1 MEGGFEQPEFTQVAQ
16 IWRFPS
22 PHEFFKAFHEG
33 TPRTGALLRAQHSE
47 VLERIRM
54 AIVEAASAYETKGII
69 EIRMPAVLG
78 LRHKASMKLTLNE

>member
-33 TPRTGALLRAQHSE
+33 TPRTGALPRAQHSE
-47 VLERIRM
+47 VLETIRM
-54 AIVEAASAYETKGII
+54 LSWKRPVLMKRKALLKSECPPFWACAIK
-69 EIRMPAVLG
+69 PQ
-78 LRHKASMKLTLNE
+78 